1 MNEKLKLFKL
11 LVHWILCQML
21 SDIAVV
27 RSSSGG
33 IFNDLTTGKWT
44 YSLILF
50 PAGPRRRFLA
60 YTNWVVDFDD
70 SIFICCF
77 YLLALIGF
85 YLPVFWLWPQNDCK
99 ISIARLCDILNCWN
113 RSEMLLN
120 FPFSL
125 GTFVPVH
132 PLNDL
137 FPLGDVSM
145 MIYGHHSSSLLR
157 GRFTIMQDEYH
168 HKTDRKNDILFD
180 LHVVLMDLDWFRLT
194 LIMWLFCIGHMKS
207 FSSHRRTFPLNLNHK
222 YFIQWNY
229 SPSPSVI
236 WSTFSNQILCTTCS
250 LPKAVRIQSWQT
262 STKLQIKKS

>member
-44 YSLILF
+44 YSLIFF
-50 PAGPRRRFLA
+50 PARPSSSFFRLHKLSCWFWRF
-60 YTNWVVDFDD
+60 N
-70 SIFICCF
+70 FICCF

-85 YLPVFWLWPQNDCK
+85 YLPDFFLWPLSDCK

-113 RSEMLLN
+113 RSKMLLK

-125 GTFVPVH
+125 GTFVLVH

-137 FPLGDVSM
+137 FPLLLRDISM
-145 MIYGHHSSSLLR
+145 MIYGHHSSLLLR
-157 GRFTIMQDEYH
+157 GRFTIMQD
-168 HKTDRKNDILFD
+168 
-180 LHVVLMDLDWFRLT
+180 
-194 LIMWLFCIGHMKS
+194 
-207 FSSHRRTFPLNLNHK
+207 
-222 YFIQWNY
+222 
-229 SPSPSVI
+229 
-236 WSTFSNQILCTTCS
+236 
-250 LPKAVRIQSWQT
+250 
-262 STKLQIKKS
+262 